1 MNDSIIRRKHL
12 AYFEAKVRVALLGG
26 RSVASI
32 GLAQVMRKAR
42 LPIVHPRLV
51 IAMLIA
57 LLVAGCH
64 ERLAYQDEYF
74 APFSGAIS
82 AVRAETQ
89 RLVTY
94 HEALQALQRPC
105 TREASPPVSPDA
117 VSLHG
122 PVPEA
127 ATTGEAR
134 MPSCIPSS
142 GTRAA
147 YGSASNAYTR
157 WVEDR
162 IRPLPDPSE
171 TASSITG
178 GS

>member
-1 MNDSIIRRKHL
+1 MNNSVVRRKHL
-12 AYFEAKVRVALLGG
+12 AYFVSEIRDALGL
-26 RSVASI
+26 RSAAAI
-32 GLAQVMRKAR
+32 GWAHAMRKAR
-42 LPIVHPRLV
+42 LPILHPRLV
-51 IAMLIA
+51 ITMLIA
-57 LLVAGCH
+57 FLVAGCH

-74 APFSGAIS
+74 APFSGAIT

-89 RLVTY
+89 RLVAY

-105 TREASPPVSPDA
+105 TRETSPPVSPDA

-122 PVPEA
+122 PVPEVA
-127 ATTGEAR
+127 SAGEAR

-157 WVEDR
+157 WVQDR
-162 IRPLPDPSE
+162 VRPLPDPSE

>member
-1 MNDSIIRRKHL
+1 MNHSFVRRKYL
-12 AYFEAKVRVALLGG
+12 AYFESEVRDALGL
-26 RSVASI
+26 RSAASI
-32 GLAQVMRKAR
+32 GLAHAMRKAR
-42 LPIVHPRLV
+42 LPMLHPRLV
-51 IAMLIA
+51 IIILIV
-57 LLVAGCH
+57 LVVAGCH

-74 APFSGAIS
+74 APFGGAIS
-82 AVRAETQ
+82 AVKAETQ

-94 HEALQALQRPC
+94 HEALQALQRLC

-117 VSLHG
+117 VSFNG
-122 PVPEA
+122 PVPEVA
-127 ATTGEAR
+127 SDGKAR

-147 YGSASNAYTR
+147 YGSATNAYTR

-162 IRPLPDPSE
+162 VRPLPDPSE

>member
-1 MNDSIIRRKHL
+1 MNNSVVRMKHL
-12 AYFEAKVRVALLGG
+12 AYFESEMRHALGA

-32 GLAQVMRKAR
+32 GWAHAMRKAR
-42 LPIVHPRLV
+42 LPTLHPRLFTT
-51 IAMLIA
+51 MLIA

-64 ERLAYQDEYF
+64 QRLAYQDDYF

-82 AVRAETQ
+82 AVKAETQ

-105 TREASPPVSPDA
+105 TRMPSPRVSPDA
-117 VSLHG
+117 AAFHS

-127 ATTGEAR
+127 ASTGEAR

-157 WVEDR
+157 WVKDR
-162 IRPLPDPSE
+162 VRPLPDPSE

>member
-1 MNDSIIRRKHL
+1 MNNSIVRRKHL
-12 AYFEAKVRVALLGG
+12 AYFESEIRVALLGA
-26 RSVASI
+26 RTMASI
-32 GLAQVMRKAR
+32 ALEHAKRKAH
-42 LPIVHPRLV
+42 LPILHPRLV
-51 IAMLIA
+51 ITVLMA

-74 APFSGAIS
+74 APFSGAIT

-105 TREASPPVSPDA
+105 TRKTSPPVSPDA

-122 PVPEA
+122 PILGVA
-127 ATTGEAR
+127 SDGEAG

-147 YGSASNAYTR
+147 YGSAANAYTR
-157 WVEDR
+157 WVQDR
-162 IRPLPDPSE
+162 VRPLPDPSE

>member
-1 MNDSIIRRKHL
+1 MNHSFVRRKYL
-12 AYFEAKVRVALLGG
+12 AYFEPEFRHALGACT
-26 RSVASI
+26 VASI
-32 GLAQVMRKAR
+32 GWAHAMRKAR
-42 LPIVHPRLV
+42 LPILHLRLFTT
-51 IAMLIA
+51 MLIV

-74 APFSGAIS
+74 APFSGAIT
-82 AVRAETQ
+82 AVKAETQ

-105 TREASPPVSPDA
+105 TRETSPPVSSDA

-122 PVPEA
+122 PVPGVASAREA
-127 ATTGEAR
+127 GV
-134 MPSCIPSS
+134 PSCIPPN

-162 IRPLPDPSE
+162 VRPLPDPSE

>member
-1 MNDSIIRRKHL
+1 MNNSVVRRKHL
-12 AYFEAKVRVALLGG
+12 GYFGSEVRVALLGA
-26 RSVASI
+26 RPVAPF
-32 GLAQVMRKAR
+32 GLAHAMRKAR
-42 LPIVHPRLV
+42 IPILHPRLF
-51 IAMLIA
+51 ITMLMA
-57 LLVAGCH
+57 FLVAGCH

-74 APFSGAIS
+74 SPFSGAIT

-105 TREASPPVSPDA
+105 ARKPSPPVSPDA

-122 PVPEA
+122 PIPEVA
-127 ATTGEAR
+127 STGEAE
-134 MPSCIPSS
+134 MPSCIPAN
-142 GTRAA
+142 GTHAA

-157 WVEDR
+157 WVQDR
-162 IRPLPDPSE
+162 VRPLPDPSE

>member
-1 MNDSIIRRKHL
+1 MNNSVVRMKHL
-12 AYFEAKVRVALLGG
+12 AYFESEFRHALGA
-26 RSVASI
+26 RTAASI
-32 GLAQVMRKAR
+32 GWAHAMRKVR
-42 LPIVHPRLV
+42 LTTLHPRLFTTV
-51 IAMLIA
+51 LIA

-64 ERLAYQDEYF
+64 QRLAYQDEYF
-74 APFSGAIS
+74 APFSGAIT
-82 AVRAETQ
+82 AVKAETQ

-105 TREASPPVSPDA
+105 ARVPSPPVTPDA

-127 ATTGEAR
+127 ASTGEAR

-157 WVEDR
+157 WVKDR
-162 IRPLPDPSE
+162 VRPLPDPSE

>member
-1 MNDSIIRRKHL
+1 MNNSVVRMKHL
-12 AYFEAKVRVALLGG
+12 AYFESETRHALGARTVVSL
-26 RSVASI
+26 VLEHA
-32 GLAQVMRKAR
+32 MRKAR
-42 LPIVHPRLV
+42 LPTLHPRLFTTV
-51 IAMLIA
+51 LIA

-64 ERLAYQDEYF
+64 QRLAYQDEYF
-74 APFSGAIS
+74 APFSGAIT
-82 AVRAETQ
+82 AVKAETQ

-105 TREASPPVSPDA
+105 ARKLSPPVSPDGA
-117 VSLHG
+117 ALHG
-122 PVPEA
+122 PAPEA
-127 ATTGEAR
+127 ASTDAAR

-157 WVEDR
+157 WVKDR
-162 IRPLPDPSE
+162 VRPLPDPSE